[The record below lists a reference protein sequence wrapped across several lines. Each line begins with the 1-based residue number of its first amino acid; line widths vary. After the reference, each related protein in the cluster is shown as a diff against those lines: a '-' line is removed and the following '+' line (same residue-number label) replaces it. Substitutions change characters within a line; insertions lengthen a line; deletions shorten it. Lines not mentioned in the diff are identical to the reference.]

1 MAEKKEA
8 PKQKKPKQ
16 FLSVTRHQV
25 GTRIKEHGDIFVG
38 DKAPSDWYLPM
49 GKGDTSLDVLRAEC
63 KRLNVKY
70 DESWPERK
78 LIDAIRVKR
87 NQIKYG

>member
-1 MAEKKEA
+1 MAEKKETK
-8 PKQKKPKQ
+8 KQKQ
-16 FLSVTRHQV
+16 FLSVIRHQV

-49 GKGDTSLDVLRAEC
+49 EKGDTSLDVLRAEC
-63 KRLNVKY
+63 KRLKVKY
-70 DESWPERK
+70 DESWPEGK